1 LSNGEE
7 LKMPQRLLEI
17 CVDSLDLALAAVRGG
32 ADRLELSGPLFDG
45 GVTPN
50 AGFVAAARRMID
62 LPLAMLVRPHAGSFT
77 PSDAEFEM
85 MRQDVLYARNIGIDI
100 IVLGLLH
107 SDQTIDTERTK
118 QLVELARPLEVT
130 FHRAFDVS
138 PNLEESLASVIQTG
152 ATRVLTAGGQASAVS
167 GAATV
172 KGLRETADN
181 RIGFLLC
188 GGITAATVCSALKAS
203 NVVEV
208 HAGLRD
214 SARAAVSAGSFEVFT
229 ASVDALRQEI
239 RSMDGRSSTALPI
252 A

>member
-1 LSNGEE
+1 MDGEE

-32 ADRLELSGPLFDG
+32 ADRLELCGPLFDG
-45 GVTPN
+45 GVTPS

-62 LPLAMLVRPHAGSFT
+62 LPLAMLVRPRAGSFT
-77 PSDAEFEM
+77 PSDAEFEV
-85 MRQDVLYARNIGIDI
+85 MRQDILYARSIGIEI

-107 SDQTIDTERTK
+107 TDQTIDTERTK
-118 QLVELARPLEVT
+118 ELVELARPLQVT

-138 PNLEESLASVIQTG
+138 PNLQESLASVIQTG
-152 ATRVLTAGGQASAVS
+152 ATRVLTAGGQASAVL

-172 KGLRETADN
+172 KELRETADN

-188 GGITAATVCSALKAS
+188 GNITAATVCSALETS

-208 HAGLRD
+208 HAGLRN
-214 SARAAVSAGSFEVFT
+214 SARTALSARSFEVFT
-229 ASVDALRQEI
+229 ASVDALRQRI
-239 RSMDGRSSTALPI
+239 RSMDGSANIS
-252 A
+252 

>member
-1 LSNGEE
+1 
-7 LKMPQRLLEI
+7 MPQRLLEI

-32 ADRLELSGPLFDG
+32 ADRLELCGPLFDG
-45 GVTPN
+45 GVTPG

-62 LPLAMLVRPHAGSFT
+62 LPLAMLVRPRAGSFT
-77 PSDAEFEM
+77 PSDAEFEV
-85 MRQDVLYARNIGIDI
+85 MRQDILYARNIGIDI

-107 SDQTIDTERTK
+107 SDQTVDMEGTRE
-118 QLVELARPLEVT
+118 LVELARPLEVT

-138 PNLEESLASVIQTG
+138 PNLEGSLASVIQTG

-172 KGLRETADN
+172 KELRETADN

-188 GGITAATVCSALKAS
+188 GGITAATVCSALETS

-214 SARAAVSAGSFEVFT
+214 SARTALSAGRFEVFT
-229 ASVDALRQEI
+229 ASVDALRQKI
-239 RSMDGRSSTALPI
+239 RSMDGSAILAERR
-252 A
+252 